1 MDIVV
6 GGRVNFSYPAGTGEY
21 NVVWDRGSLEPATC
35 VQTAGPVWGYGTT
48 LPWWTQGPGWAGYC
62 TFTAPGTYTY
72 HSGVNPDGFKGTV
85 VVHAEGTPT
94 ATPTVTATPTATP
107 TTAPTTAKVSAHD
120 TASPLR
126 NWFQDAAS
134 ADTSDNTVTIQAG
147 GKVTFDYPAGANYH
161 NVDFRT
167 ASKPETLREDDG
179 CRRRCRFRTTTRWR
193 RCRTSRSRPAGWAS
207 ARSPPPGTYA
217 FVCQTHRRDDRHGHR
232 HGRG

>member
-1 MDIVV
+1 MSPEASAGVASIILVVGGGLCALLALVCAPALALGGAADPLPIANVVVSDSGFRDADATDPTDRTVDIVV

-48 LPWWTQGPGWAGYC
+48 LPWWTQRPGWAGYC

-72 HSGVNPDGFKGTV
+72 HSGVNPDGLKGTV

-120 TASPLR
+120 TARESVSPLSFFTVSHR
-126 NWFQDAAS
+126 GVAIAS
-134 ADTSDNTVTIQAG
+134 ASCV
-147 GKVTFDYPAGANYH
+147 
-161 NVDFRT
+161 
-167 ASKPETLREDDG
+167 
-179 CRRRCRFRTTTRWR
+179 
-193 RCRTSRSRPAGWAS
+193 RPA
-207 ARSPPPGTYA
+207 
-217 FVCQTHRRDDRHGHR
+217 
-232 HGRG
+232 

>member
-1 MDIVV
+1 MKRSLPWIVCALLALVCAPALALGGAADPLPVANMVVSDSGFRDADVTDPQDRTVDIVV

-62 TFTAPGTYTY
+62 TFTAAGTYTF

-107 TTAPTTAKVSAHD
+107 TTAPTHRPD
-120 TASPLR
+120 LR
-126 NWFQDAAS
+126 ARHREPAAQL
-134 ADTSDNTVTIQAG
+134 V
-147 GKVTFDYPAGANYH
+147 P
-161 NVDFRT
+161 
-167 ASKPETLREDDG
+167 
-179 CRRRCRFRTTTRWR
+179 
-193 RCRTSRSRPAGWAS
+193 
-207 ARSPPPGTYA
+207 
-217 FVCQTHRRDDRHGHR
+217 
-232 HGRG
+232 GRGERGHE